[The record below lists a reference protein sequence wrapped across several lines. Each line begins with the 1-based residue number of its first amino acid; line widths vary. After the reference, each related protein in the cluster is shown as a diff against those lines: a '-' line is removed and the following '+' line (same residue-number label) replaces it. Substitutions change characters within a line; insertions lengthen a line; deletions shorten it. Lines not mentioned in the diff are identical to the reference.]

1 MEDFSPDVSK
11 SLTWTARTIFRRIL
25 VWKSTRCISFFFFF
39 LLTFIDSHSEIN
51 HGNFGIN
58 RDINNSIVSFI
69 NATIQR
75 GLKDEHCSVRGTSGY
90 VNSGEE
96 KPLFERRRCLRN
108 NKREGVRYR
117 VSRETL
123 RGYFIAWTG

>member
-1 MEDFSPDVSK
+1 MDSANDLSK
-11 SLTWTARTIFRRIL
+11 NLGLEEHALHF
-25 VWKSTRCISFFFFF
+25 VFFFF

-96 KPLFERRRCLRN
+96 KPLFERLCPQ
-108 NKREGVRYR
+108 
-117 VSRETL
+117 
-123 RGYFIAWTG
+123 

>member
-11 SLTWTARTIFRRIL
+11 SLADGQRERSFEESWFGRARVAFR
-25 VWKSTRCISFFFFF
+25 FFFF

-96 KPLFERRRCLRN
+96 KPLFERLCPQ
-108 NKREGVRYR
+108 
-117 VSRETL
+117 
-123 RGYFIAWTG
+123 